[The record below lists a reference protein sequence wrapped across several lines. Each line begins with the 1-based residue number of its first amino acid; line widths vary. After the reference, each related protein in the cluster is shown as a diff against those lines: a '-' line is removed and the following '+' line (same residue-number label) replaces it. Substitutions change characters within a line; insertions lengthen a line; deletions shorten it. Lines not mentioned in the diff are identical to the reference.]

1 MDLRPRYSSLKV
13 LNHLDVD
20 YFECEKCGSL
30 ETETPYWLDEAYGRG
45 AIADRDT
52 GLVMRNLDKQALVTT
67 ILRLLGLPRASRILD
82 FGGGTGLLC
91 RLLRDVGVDAWVYD
105 PRGGHELSRGF
116 AVDQMAGSF
125 DLVCAFEVV
134 EHLAEPAATL
144 REIAGATDALL
155 VGTEPYLGQGIDW
168 WYLIP
173 AIGQHVFFFSPRG
186 FEWLAQDLGMHLVD
200 LGTHQLFTRTALS
213 SARQRALRLLVR
225 KPVQQLVRARLAYGA
240 SYKWAERDAGF
251 SA

>member
-1 MDLRPRYSSLKV
+1 MREVRVARDEP
-13 LNHLDVD
+13 
-20 YFECEKCGSL
+20 
-30 ETETPYWLDEAYGRG
+30 PYWLDEAYGRG

-52 GLVMRNLDKQALVTT
+52 GLVMRNLDKQALVVT
-67 ILRLLGLPRASRILD
+67 ILRVLGLPPASRILD

-116 AVDQMAGSF
+116 AVDQVEGSF

-155 VGTEPYLGQGIDW
+155 VGTEPYLGQGNDW

-186 FEWLAQDLGMHLVD
+186 FEWLAHDLGMHLVD
-200 LGTHQLFTRTALS
+200 LGTNQLFTRTALS

-225 KPVQQLVRARLAYGA
+225 PPVQQLVRARLAYGG